1 MIDFVSVWKNCW
13 LEVWKGVL
21 LLLLLSVVRVDAR
34 ALGC

>member
-21 LLLLLSVVRVDAR
+21 LLLVKVDAR
-34 ALGC
+34 R